1 MAISLFRSF
10 RHRNFAL
17 FFSGQ
22 LISLIGTW
30 MQSVAESWLVFRLT
44 KSSVLLGTVVF
55 CSLIPSFLLAPF
67 GGLLADRF
75 SRRRIL
81 IITQTLSMILAFIL
95 AALTISGVIRVWHV
109 LTLATLLGIVNAF
122 DIPARQSFVVEM
134 VGREDLTNAI
144 ALNSSM
150 VNGARVVGPAVAGLV
165 VAAVGEG
172 WCFFLNAV
180 SYIAVITT
188 LVLMKVGE
196 VKRPAT
202 GVTALQRLAEG
213 FRFVRHTAPIRALL
227 LLIGAISLVGMPYAT
242 LMPVFADSILHG
254 GAKGLGILMAA
265 SGTGA
270 LLGSLALATRDG
282 VRGLGRW
289 VAVSAMSFGVVLV
302 AFSFSRSF
310 WLSAAI
316 LILVG
321 GAMMVQMASS
331 NTLIQAM
338 VPDELRGRVMAVY
351 SMMFMGMAPFGALF
365 AGALAERIGAPH
377 TVAIGGV
384 VSILA
389 GGAFAVRL
397 PKLREEAVRL
407 IVENQ
412 MVGGSPAEEMIAHE
426 PLTDELAS

>member
-1 MAISLFRSF
+1 VSLFRSF

-22 LISLIGTW
+22 IISLIGTW

-55 CSLIPSFLLAPF
+55 CSLIPSFVLAPF

-122 DIPARQSFVVEM
+122 DVPARQSFVVEM
-134 VGREDLTNAI
+134 VGREDLANAI

-150 VNGARVVGPAVAGLV
+150 FNGARVVGPAVAGIV
-165 VAAVGEG
+165 VATVGEG

-180 SYIAVITT
+180 SYTAVITT
-188 LVLMKVGE
+188 LVLMRAGE

-289 VAVSAMSFGVVLV
+289 VAVSAMSFGVALV

-331 NTLIQAM
+331 NTLIQVM
-338 VPDELRGRVMAVY
+338 VPDELRGRVMAIY

-412 MVGGSPAEEMIAHE
+412 MVGGSPAEQMIAHE

>member
-1 MAISLFRSF
+1 M
-10 RHRNFAL
+10 
-17 FFSGQ
+17 
-22 LISLIGTW
+22 
-30 MQSVAESWLVFRLT
+30 
-44 KSSVLLGTVVF
+44 
-55 CSLIPSFLLAPF
+55 
-67 GGLLADRF
+67 
-75 SRRRIL
+75 
-81 IITQTLSMILAFIL
+81 
-95 AALTISGVIRVWHV
+95 
-109 LTLATLLGIVNAF
+109 
-122 DIPARQSFVVEM
+122 PARQSFVVEM
-134 VGREDLTNAI
+134 VGREDLANAI

-150 VNGARVVGPAVAGLV
+150 FNGARVVGPAVAGIV

-188 LVLMKVGE
+188 VVLMRVGD

-242 LMPVFADSILHG
+242 LMPVFADSIFHG

-270 LLGSLALATRDG
+270 LIGSLALATRDG

-289 VAVSAMSFGVVLV
+289 VAVSAVSFGVALV

-331 NTLIQAM
+331 NTLIQ
-338 VPDELRGRVMAVY
+338 VMGPTSCA
-351 SMMFMGMAPFGALF
+351 A
-365 AGALAERIGAPH
+365 
-377 TVAIGGV
+377 
-384 VSILA
+384 
-389 GGAFAVRL
+389 
-397 PKLREEAVRL
+397 
-407 IVENQ
+407 
-412 MVGGSPAEEMIAHE
+412 
-426 PLTDELAS
+426 ASWRSTR